1 MNLNKEVTM
10 KKYLNHPN
18 NNKSQVDKQKIA
30 IN

>member
-18 NNKSQVDKQKIA
+18 NNKSQVDKQKLR
-30 IN
+30 